1 MGVGCRQTYSDTN
14 TEQRGMSLLTNE
26 NKFEKYI
33 FCYKG
38 LLKGAREIT
47 MSEKLNLRK
56 GRLVFTLTPS
66 EVTGGLLVTVY
77 PKSITMPL
85 GVSRGM
91 EEGHLLTNSHKGDQP
106 GGRREEGTD
115 TMEKQRPQ
123 RAGGST
129 ERINRTL
136 AQGGP
141 VSLTRSPFTTIPP
154 LCGPSFTLC
163 WDKGGVGGGGV
174 W

>member
-1 MGVGCRQTYSDTN
+1 
-14 TEQRGMSLLTNE
+14 
-26 NKFEKYI
+26 
-33 FCYKG
+33 
-38 LLKGAREIT
+38 

-56 GRLVFTLTPS
+56 CSLVFTLTLS

-77 PKSITMPL
+77 PKLITMPL
-85 GVSRGM
+85 GASRGM

-123 RAGGST
+123 RAGGCR
-129 ERINRTL
+129 EPINRTL
-136 AQGGP
+136 AHGGP

-154 LCGPSFTLC
+154 LCGLSFTHC
-163 WDKGGVGGGGV
+163 CGGGGGGGGGV
-174 W
+174 GWFDGGWILRSCQLKSQRAT